1 MSDRGE
7 QIREARARAL
17 SARRASP
24 LEPPA
29 WATKAGEEAS
39 WRRAALILAHDIL
52 KITAGQKRT

>member
-1 MSDRGE
+1 MPDQRE
-7 QIREARARAL
+7 QIRQARARAL

-24 LEPPA
+24 LQPPA

-52 KITAGQKRT
+52 KMTAQMRA